1 MRKFSSQIIN
11 LLISAGIIIL
21 AGYILSFFNIRL
33 DLTAEKRYTLSPVS
47 RDILR
52 DLSDAVF
59 IRVYLDGDLPP
70 GFQRLSNETEDLL
83 NDFRTYADDNIQ
95 YQFINPDAI
104 EDKEAREALY
114 ADLYNKGLQPTNL
127 QMNEAGGGQSQ
138 KIIFP
143 GALIIHNGIE
153 LPVNLLSNNPGLGA
167 EQNLNN
173 SIQALEYK
181 FINNIYNLTTD
192 TLKKI
197 AFLEGHGELDQYQTG
212 DITRE
217 LANFYQ
223 VDRGKIGGMYGS
235 LDEYAAVVVAKPTQ
249 PFPEE
254 DKFVLDQY
262 LMNGG
267 RILWFIDVVDV
278 RMDSLQKGATM
289 ALIRDLNLNDQLF
302 KYGVR
307 INPNLIQDVQ
317 CALIPVN
324 TALAGNSA
332 KFTPAPWLYFPL
344 LNPTD
349 RSPLVKDISLVR
361 AEFVSSID
369 TLGGDPEVNKVIL
382 LRSSEMSKTVSAP
395 TIITLEEVTQN
406 IPRTAF
412 NAPYL
417 PTAVLIEGAL
427 KSVFQNRLLDAL
439 PVKGEYTYREEAED
453 AKILVVSDGDI
464 IRNEVQYTPNGPA
477 INPLGYDRFSQQT
490 FGNKEFI
497 LNAVNYMTGNEGIM
511 KLRAKEFKL
520 RLLDKGKIRE
530 ERLTWQLVNTAG
542 PVIIILIFGLLAGFY
557 RKYRYKK

>member
-1 MRKFSSQIIN
+1 MKTFSSQIIN
-11 LLISAGIIIL
+11 LFITAGIIIL
-21 AGYILSFFNIRL
+21 AGYILSFFNVRL

-47 RDILR
+47 RNILKDI
-52 DLSDAVF
+52 SDVVF

-70 GFQRLSNETEDLL
+70 GFERLSNETEDLL

-114 ADLYNKGLQPTNL
+114 ADLYNQGLQPTNL
-127 QMNEAGGGQSQ
+127 QMNETGGGQSQ

-143 GALIIHNGIE
+143 GALIIYNGVA
-153 LPVNLLSNNPGLGA
+153 LPVNLLSNNPGLGP

-212 DITRE
+212 DITKE

-235 LDEYAAVVVAKPTQ
+235 LDQYAAVMVAKPTK
-249 PFPEE
+249 PFPKE

-267 RILWFIDVVDV
+267 RILWFIDMLDV
-278 RMDSLQKGATM
+278 RMDSLQQGATM

-307 INPNLIQDVQ
+307 INPDLIQDVQ

-324 TALAGNSA
+324 TALAGNPA

-349 RSPLVKDISLVR
+349 QSAVVKDISLVR
-361 AEFVSSID
+361 SEFVSSID
-369 TLGGDPEVNKVIL
+369 TLGGNPKIKKVIL

-406 IPRTAF
+406 IPRAAF
-412 NAPYL
+412 NAPHL

-427 KSVFQNRLLDAL
+427 ESVFRNRLLDAL
-439 PVKGEYTYREEAED
+439 PVKGGYTFREEADD
-453 AKILVVSDGDI
+453 AKMLVVSDGDI

-497 LNAVNYMTGNEGIM
+497 LNAVNYLTGNEGIM

-530 ERLTWQLVNTAG
+530 ERLSWQLVNTVG

-557 RKYRYKK
+557 RKFRYKK